1 MNRKYLFIM
10 SCLFLILFSSV
21 LFASDGANTQGPYFA
36 ARLGVCF
43 LDDATL
49 SEEGVPCTIDT
60 EFDTGMVIEGAVGYD
75 FGMFRAEVEIGYRKN
90 DIDEFSA
97 LGGSA
102 SGDGDF
108 DALSLMANGYL
119 DLENQTAFTPYIGA
133 GIGSAKVSV
142 NDMSI
147 GGILLGDEDDSV
159 FAYQFG
165 VGVGYSATESLIID
179 LAYKYFA
186 TSDPDFDPVE
196 AEYDSH
202 NISIG
207 IRYTF

>member
-1 MNRKYLFIM
+1 MKRKYLFVM
-10 SCLFLILFSSV
+10 SCLFLILSSSV
-21 LFASDGANTQGPYFA
+21 VFASDGANTQGPYVA
-36 ARLGVCF
+36 LRLGVCF
-43 LDDATL
+43 LDDANL
-49 SEEGVPCTIDT
+49 SEEGVPFSIDT

-75 FGMFRAEVEIGYRKN
+75 FGMFRAEGEIGYRKN

-133 GIGSAKVSV
+133 GIGYATVSANDISV
-142 NDMSI
+142 
-147 GGILLGDEDDSV
+147 GGIDVGDEDDSV
-159 FAYQFG
+159 FAYQLG
-165 VGVGYSATESLIID
+165 VGVGYSATESLIVEI
-179 LAYKYFA
+179 AYKYFA
-186 TSDPDFDPVE
+186 TSDPDFEDTE

-202 NISIG
+202 NILIG
-207 IRYTF
+207 IRYAF